1 LIMKYS
7 ESVGVY
13 LLQWAVCGIL
23 SALGAIC
30 YIELACVVPLS
41 GGETVYLKAGLGDF
55 VSFVFSWLRAVV
67 LGPTSCAFLA
77 VVRETLKRE
86 DKIKRN

>member
-1 LIMKYS
+1 M
-7 ESVGVY
+7 
-13 LLQWAVCGIL
+13 
-23 SALGAIC
+23 
-30 YIELACVVPLS
+30 VPLS

-86 DKIKRN
+86 DKIKIN